1 LMPSATFMRW
11 GGLAS
16 MVGSALWA
24 LTPLRQPL
32 LGGELPGHPVF
43 QPYNLV
49 LVIISVLLTLG
60 LLALRSRYQ
69 HRYGR
74 LGAVGDFTVLVG
86 YALQLLGS
94 LPALVLPADRLAVVM
109 AGQDLGFLG
118 ALVAGVG
125 ALPLG
130 IALWRAN
137 VASRTG
143 AVLLI
148 LALPVGFAGT
158 LLISA
163 SGFAEVAGLPF
174 TALYGGAWLLLGR
187 DLWSQR
193 EPMNAE
199 VKP

>member
-1 LMPSATFMRW
+1 MSSATFIRR

-16 MVGSALWA
+16 MVGGALWA

-43 QPYNLV
+43 RPYNLV

-60 LLALRSRYQ
+60 LLALRSRYRQ
-69 HRYGR
+69 RYGR
-74 LGAVGDFTVLVG
+74 LGVTGDFVVLVG
-86 YALQLLGS
+86 YALQLLGG
-94 LPALVLPADRLAVVM
+94 LPALVLPAGSLAVIM

-137 VASRTG
+137 VASRMG
-143 AVLLI
+143 AALLI
-148 LALPVGFAGT
+148 LALPVGFVST

-163 SGFAEVAGLPF
+163 AGLTEVAGLPF
-174 TALYGGAWLLLGR
+174 TVLYGGAWLVLGR
-187 DLWSQR
+187 HLWLQR
-193 EPMNAE
+193 EQAA
-199 VKP
+199 VDVA